1 MRKFLERDIPQQGF
15 SIEHVISV
23 FETRDAYFRATH
35 AGTELDLLMMTKGRC
50 YGKII
55 LTVNTTMW

>member
-35 AGTELDLLMMTKGRC
+35 AGTELDLLMMTKGRR
-50 YGKII
+50 
-55 LTVNTTMW
+55 